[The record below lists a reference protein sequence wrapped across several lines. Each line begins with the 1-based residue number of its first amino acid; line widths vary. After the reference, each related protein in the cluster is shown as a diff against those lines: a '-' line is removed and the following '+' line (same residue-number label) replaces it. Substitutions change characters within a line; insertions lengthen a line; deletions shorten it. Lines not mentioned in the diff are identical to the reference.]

1 MEIQTQG
8 SQTFNVPNNEEGRT
22 FLKLMEKFRNKGWH
36 YRIRGRGTRKYHGAQ
51 AHIPKQYSEWMAVY
65 LKPENPK
72 TAFAAY
78 HNIKFGDGG
87 ETYCGCDPAA
97 GFKCV
102 NHQAAPRYGFY
113 DYDLP

>member
-1 MEIQTQG
+1 MKIQTQG

-65 LKPENPK
+65 LRDERKPFNDCHHAEGPDLTMQK
-72 TAFAAY
+72 
-78 HNIKFGDGG
+78 G
-87 ETYCGCDPAA
+87 
-97 GFKCV
+97 
-102 NHQAAPRYGFY
+102 PRYGFY

>member
-36 YRIRGRGTRKYHGAQ
+36 YRIRGRGPRRDHGTQ
-51 AHIPKQYSEWMAVY
+51 YHIPQQHSEWMAVY
-65 LKPENPK
+65 LRGEKPPRSCHHPE
-72 TAFAAY
+72 
-78 HNIKFGDGG
+78 G
-87 ETYCGCDPAA
+87 
-97 GFKCV
+97 
-102 NHQAAPRYGFY
+102 PRYGFY